1 MWGVEWHD
9 DEWPFRFN
17 GLFLIEAGPAKVS
30 TLRYRVVIGWRGRAR
45 ADVIDLPSK
54 AHGRSIRVSSERVPY
69 HSSLSGRASS
79 RIPPPP
85 LLLLCNR
92 INPMIFFFSLLL
104 YSGVGP
110 PHQLFSSILRNWGNY
125 KGESTGRNGDP
136 FLFVW
141 SRPFIQLQSGC
152 VLQHPAGIK
161 SKRKGI

>member
-1 MWGVEWHD
+1 M
-9 DEWPFRFN
+9 
-17 GLFLIEAGPAKVS
+17 IEAGPAKVS

-110 PHQLFSSILRNWGNY
+110 PINSFLRSFATGETIKESRREETAIHSFSFDLVLLYSCRVVVYYSI
-125 KGESTGRNGDP
+125 
-136 FLFVW
+136 
-141 SRPFIQLQSGC
+141 RPE
-152 VLQHPAGIK
+152 
-161 SKRKGI
+161 

>member
-1 MWGVEWHD
+1 MAFSIQWIVFDRG
-9 DEWPFRFN
+9 R
-17 GLFLIEAGPAKVS
+17 AGKSLDVKISSRNRMA
-30 TLRYRVVIGWRGRAR
+30 RARAR

-85 LLLLCNR
+85 PLLLCNR

-110 PHQLFSSILRNWGNY
+110 PPPINSFLRSFATGETIKESRREETAIHSFSFDL
-125 KGESTGRNGDP
+125 
-136 FLFVW
+136 
-141 SRPFIQLQSGC
+141 
-152 VLQHPAGIK
+152 VLL
-161 SKRKGI
+161 

>member
-79 RIPPPP
+79 RTTTTTTTTMQPYKPND
-85 LLLLCNR
+85 LLL
-92 INPMIFFFSLLL
+92 FSSSLF
-104 YSGVGP
+104 GGWP